1 MNDEKPNVD
10 NMQNLLNK
18 VLVPMYQGDFTKY
31 LNWEYAGILRN
42 MERDLNCPLMFAGKN
57 LRLGS
62 KMCKV
67 LLFQYCLT
75 NQITKV
81 SVIKNVIYF

>member
-1 MNDEKPNVD
+1 MHHGV
-10 NMQNLLNK
+10 
-18 VLVPMYQGDFTKY
+18 FTKY
-31 LNWEYAGILRN
+31 LNREYAGILRN
-42 MERDLNCPLMFAGKN
+42 MERDLNRPLKFVGKN
-57 LRLGS
+57 LRVGS

-81 SVIKNVIYF
+81 RVIKNAIYV

>member
-1 MNDEKPNVD
+1 MHH
-10 NMQNLLNK
+10 
-18 VLVPMYQGDFTKY
+18 GDFTKY
-31 LNWEYAGILRN
+31 LNREYAGILRN
-42 MERDLNCPLMFAGKN
+42 MERDLNRPLKFVAKN
-57 LRLGS
+57 LRVGS

-81 SVIKNVIYF
+81 PVIKNAIYV